1 MREITLEK
9 VMLTQ
14 NEYQDLLRSV
24 QKLAKIGVVLDYTV
38 SKPTQMKDDQT
49 PDGRIARKEIRRRQ
63 MIGYC
68 DGTAINRGTDA
79 LGNPKANPYAR

>member
-14 NEYQDLLRSV
+14 NEYKDLLRSV

-38 SKPTQMKDDQT
+38 SKPTHKRVEVKFNKQYDFEKL
-49 PDGRIARKEIRRRQ
+49 AKL
-63 MIGYC
+63 IGE
-68 DGTAINRGTDA
+68 
-79 LGNPKANPYAR
+79 

>member
-24 QKLAKIGVVLDYTV
+24 QKLAKIGVTLDYTV
-38 SKPTQMKDDQT
+38 TKPNHKRVGVKFNKQYDFERLAKL
-49 PDGRIARKEIRRRQ
+49 
-63 MIGYC
+63 IGE
-68 DGTAINRGTDA
+68 
-79 LGNPKANPYAR
+79 